1 MAVENNRFAGTDKK
15 FFTVHKA
22 GGVNTRQTRTSIKDE
37 QFSWIENM
45 QPVDDGTYRALLSNG
60 SAIYTATGGK
70 TIVYIYVFNVSIAPF
85 GFLVLSDGSAV
96 SVSLNSPFTATT
108 VAGAG
113 TFWAGG
119 TAILPAAVQVGQ
131 GGIVIVATVGSNNY
145 WAWDGATLSSPGGA
159 VPAWLGTGTMP
170 NGISGTGVEVFQSRV
185 WIINGG
191 KITWSAPGNGG
202 DFVTADGSGS
212 AFSTDSFLRNEFTAI
227 RQANGFLYLF
237 GDSSINVISNVQTA
251 GSPTAVTTFNNQN
264 VDPQSGAGWFNGVQ
278 VFSRGLVFSNYIG
291 VYALFGGSSQKVSDD
306 IDGLFNSA
314 AQLTIANRTVANQPS
329 TAIANINAV
338 TTFMLLIPLKAPF
351 DNSFRNA
358 LAMWDGKKWYIGS
371 QSSALTFIA
380 SRQIVSTLQTWGTDG
395 TNFFQLFT
403 TGASTQKYWR
413 TKFFSGEGPQTAKQP
428 MRMYTTAVDNTGTG
442 ITISTTLEAQLEANA
457 ASTTQALSTT
467 VPVTTPPVN
476 YLTGVSSTSISVR
489 GNYLG
494 WTSTSTNSDFTLTA
508 QQLLY
513 QEQSPIGG

>member
-15 FFTVHKA
+15 FFTVHKV
-22 GGVNTRQTRTSIKDE
+22 GGINTRQTRTSIKDE

-45 QPVDDGTYRALLSNG
+45 QPIDDGTYRALFSN
-60 SAIYTATGGK
+60 STTHYTATGGL
-70 TIVYIYVFNVSIAPF
+70 TIVYIYMFNAGSTPY

-96 SVSLNSPFTATT
+96 SVNINTNVATN

-113 TFWAGG
+113 TFWSGG
-119 TAILPAAVQVGQ
+119 TAFLPAAVQVGQ

-145 WAWDGATLSSPGGA
+145 WAWDGSTLSSPGGS
-159 VPAWLGTGTMP
+159 VPAWLGSGTMP
-170 NGISGTGVEVFQSRV
+170 NGIHGTSVEIFQSRV
-185 WIINGG
+185 WIGNNNT
-191 KITWSAPGNGG
+191 ITWSAPGNGG
-202 DFVTADGSGS
+202 DFTTADGSGS
-212 AFSTDSFLRNEFTAI
+212 STSTDSFLRLQFTSLK
-227 RQANGFLYLF
+227 QANGFLYLF
-237 GDSSINVISNVQTA
+237 GDSSVNVISNVQTA

-278 VFSRGLVFSNYIG
+278 VFSRGLVFTNYIG

-306 IDGLFNSA
+306 IDGLFNPSV
-314 AQLTIANRTVANQPS
+314 QLTIVGRNPSLQPS

-351 DNSFRNA
+351 DSSFRNA

-371 QSSALTFIA
+371 QSVPFTFIT
-380 SRQIVSTLQTWGTDG
+380 SRQILSTLQTWGTDG

-403 TGASTQKYWR
+403 TGASTQKYWQ

-428 MRMYTTAVDNTGTG
+428 MRMYTTALDNTGTG
-442 ITISTTLEAQLEANA
+442 ITISTTLEAQLEANTS
-457 ASTTQALSTT
+457 STTQALSTT

-494 WTSTSTNSDFTLTA
+494 WTSTSTNSDFTLTN